1 MALRKGR
8 FELAQGGTLFL
19 DEVGD
24 APSTMQAKLLRVLQ
38 ERRFERIGGST
49 SIDVDV
55 RIIAAS
61 NRSLARLVRKG
72 SFRQDLYYRLNVV
85 TMELPPL
92 RERKEDI
99 PLLATHFAQLYSPA
113 GEPVKRFAPEAM
125 ELLLNCDWPGNVRQL
140 ANAIERACVT
150 SRDGVI
156 QLDNLPPELS
166 TAPPD
171 RSGIS
176 IDLNRSLPEVVNDV
190 VASLEKQYITR
201 ARKARQCGTV
211 RPHLRPVPPQHH
223 HQDQPV
229 WHRPQRLEDQH
240 PDR

>member
-1 MALRKGR
+1 
-8 FELAQGGTLFL
+8 
-19 DEVGD
+19 
-24 APSTMQAKLLRVLQ
+24 MQAKFLRILQ

-201 ARKARQCGTV
+201 ALRKARGNMGRCARICGLSRRSITTKISQYGID
-211 RPHLRPVPPQHH
+211 RSAWKTSTQTDEEPPGK
-223 HQDQPV
+223 DGDG
-229 WHRPQRLEDQH
+229 ES
-240 PDR
+240 